1 MSIMI
6 ASLALILL
14 SQPPDRLE
22 HRATYAPWMKLDVQT
37 DKPEYKIGE
46 PVKLTVQLTNTGP
59 RPVIVARA
67 NPISRVSPIWADL
80 TVEVNGDAKRSAR
93 IPSQYETRF
102 TGSQI
107 FLRKD
112 DFEEVA
118 PQKSIV
124 LVDETLTQVWVG
136 AAPRNRAEAR
146 TAKREPLPPGTY
158 TIKVAWKWSRS
169 DVNKRLEA
177 ALVPG
182 SPRKL
187 TSDAAGMQRFDKA
200 YEGDLRGDAR
210 FVVKN

>member
-1 MSIMI
+1 MI

-22 HRATYAPWMKLDVQT
+22 HRATYAPWLKLDVVT
-37 DKPEYKIGE
+37 DKPEYKAGE
-46 PVKLTVQLTNTGP
+46 PVKVTVRLSNSGP
-59 RPVIVARA
+59 HPVIVARA
-67 NPISRVSPIWADL
+67 NPISKVSPIWADL
-80 TVEVNGDAKRSAR
+80 TVEVNGDTKRAAR
-93 IPSQYETRF
+93 IPSTYETRF

-107 FLRKD
+107 FLKQD

-118 PQKSIV
+118 SQKSIL
-124 LVDETLTQVWVG
+124 LVEEALTEVWVG
-136 AAPRNRAEAR
+136 EAPRNRAEAR
-146 TAKREPLPPGTY
+146 TAKREPLPTGKY

-182 SPRKL
+182 SPRRL
-187 TSDAAGMQRFDKA
+187 TSDAPGKQRFDKA
-200 YEGDLRGDAR
+200 YEGDLRGEAR